1 MGTWIL
7 ETILWAVVTV
17 AVCIAIW
24 GVSLINI
31 LAALGTSVVISL
43 LFGRRFRN

>member
-7 ETILWAVVTV
+7 ETVLWSVVTV

-24 GVSLINI
+24 GFSLANI
-31 LAALGTSVVISL
+31 LIALGASVAISL
-43 LFGRRFRN
+43 LLGNSRRS